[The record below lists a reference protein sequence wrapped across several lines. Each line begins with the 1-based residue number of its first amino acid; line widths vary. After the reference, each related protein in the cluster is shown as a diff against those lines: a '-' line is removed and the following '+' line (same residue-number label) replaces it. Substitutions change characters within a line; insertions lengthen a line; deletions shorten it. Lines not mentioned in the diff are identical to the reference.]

1 MQMIKQLKDTISKK
15 FETRTF
21 RRYRAFDDVDLD
33 LVEGWARYRIAERE
47 DIVSF
52 LAIERDVYEGK
63 TPWTFSH
70 FEHEIMTNPLAIFLT
85 AEADGKI
92 VGFIGAR
99 VIPDKNAVHL
109 SNLGVYMAYQRRGM
123 GSVLVKTLAEL
134 MRQLGIETLTL
145 EVKRDNLAAQA
156 MYRKLGF
163 QTTEILPGYYENE
176 LDGLWMEKV
185 LSKTSESYKAD
196 KS

>member
-1 MQMIKQLKDTISKK
+1 MQMMKQLKDTISKK

-52 LAIERDVYEGK
+52 LAIERDVYEGQ

-185 LSKTSESYKAD
+185 LSKTSESSKAD

>member
-1 MQMIKQLKDTISKK
+1 MQMMKQLKDTISKK

-52 LAIERDVYEGK
+52 LAIERDVYEGQ